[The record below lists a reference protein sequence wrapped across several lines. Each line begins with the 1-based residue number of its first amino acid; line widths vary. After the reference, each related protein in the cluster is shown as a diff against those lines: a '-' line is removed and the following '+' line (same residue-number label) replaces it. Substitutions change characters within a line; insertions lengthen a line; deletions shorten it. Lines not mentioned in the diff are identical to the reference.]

1 MINFIYKTL
10 NLIPKT
16 IAKIEKLYSFSV
28 LNSHSGVTLH
38 SDLKIGKATTF
49 ELDDNAIFKIG
60 KNVIWRDHNAIRIRK
75 GGRLIFGNNV
85 DLGHYISIN
94 CLDKIEL
101 GDDTCVAEGCKFYD
115 HDHAFDTKPE
125 YVWHKNEFNTAP
137 IIIGKNVKIYSN
149 VTVLKGVTIG
159 DNCIIGANCVISRNV
174 PANSIIFGKHE
185 LMRLPLL

>member
-1 MINFIYKTL
+1 MNLIYKIL

-28 LNSHSGVTLH
+28 LNAHSGVTLH
-38 SDLKIGKATTF
+38 SDLRMGKAPVF
-49 ELDDNAIFKIG
+49 ELDDNAKFEIG
-60 KNVIWRDHNAIRIRK
+60 KNVIWRDHTAIRIRK
-75 GGRLIFGNNV
+75 GGHLIFGNNV
-85 DLGHYISIN
+85 DLSHYISIN
-94 CLDKIEL
+94 CLEKIEL
-101 GDDTCVAEGCKFYD
+101 GEDTCVAEGCKFYD

-125 YVWHKNEFNTAP
+125 YVWYKSKFNTAP

-174 PANSIIFGKHE
+174 PSNSIIFAKNE
-185 LMRLPLL
+185 LMRVPLM

>member
-49 ELDDNAIFKIG
+49 ELDDNAIFEIG
-60 KNVIWRDHNAIRIRK
+60 KNVIWRDHNTIRIRK

-174 PANSIIFGKHE
+174 LANSIIFGKHE